1 MFRCVYEEACPYCA
15 PDWRTVVDHL
25 ASEHGITGDAEERQY
40 VQFMPGTVSPWVAQ
54 WHLMAGVQVHID
66 YRVPAWDP
74 SWPCAHCQ
82 TVLTLRTCTYAPNRV
97 GSEGQPD
104 YPGDLCCPH
113 CGMSTA
119 RAYWRLC
126 VEAGAPAIERD
137 DTDDENDTAE
147 P

>member
-1 MFRCVYEEACPYCA
+1 MFRCVYEEACPYSA
-15 PDWRTVVDHL
+15 PDWHTVVDHL

-82 TVLTLRTCTYAPNRV
+82 TVLTLRTCTYTPNRV
-97 GSEGQPD
+97 GR
-104 YPGDLCCPH
+104 
-113 CGMSTA
+113 A
-119 RAYWRLC
+119 RGSLTT
-126 VEAGAPAIERD
+126 PAISAAR
-137 DTDDENDTAE
+137 TAAAV
-147 P
+147 PRAPTGASALRRAHPR